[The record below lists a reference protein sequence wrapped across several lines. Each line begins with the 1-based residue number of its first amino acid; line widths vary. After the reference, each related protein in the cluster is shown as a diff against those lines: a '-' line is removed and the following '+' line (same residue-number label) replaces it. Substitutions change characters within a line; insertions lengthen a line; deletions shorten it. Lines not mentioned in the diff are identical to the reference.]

1 MNIVETVS
9 IKKNCSNLYGI
20 LPICD
25 LTFKVFKKVAA
36 DICLLTAT
44 THLNR
49 NYKQQKQP
57 SRVVL
62 KHAAN

>member
-20 LPICD
+20 LPNCY
-25 LTFKVFKKVAA
+25 LTCKVFKKVAA
-36 DICLLTAT
+36 DICLFTAN

-49 NYKQQKQP
+49 N
-57 SRVVL
+57 
-62 KHAAN
+62 